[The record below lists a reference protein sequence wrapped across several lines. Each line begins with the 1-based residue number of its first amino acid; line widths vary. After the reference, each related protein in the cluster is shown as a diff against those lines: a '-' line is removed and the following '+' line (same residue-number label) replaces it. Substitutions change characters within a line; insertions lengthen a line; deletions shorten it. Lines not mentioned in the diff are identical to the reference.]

1 MIKLEGN
8 IQPESSISGSEDAT
22 IMMKRGGKATYMLFG
37 SPPADRHH
45 NPAFDWRDDTILLG
59 VEAR

>member
-1 MIKLEGN
+1 MG
-8 IQPESSISGSEDAT
+8 GSEDAT

-45 NPAFDWRDDTILLG
+45 NPAFDWREDTILLG